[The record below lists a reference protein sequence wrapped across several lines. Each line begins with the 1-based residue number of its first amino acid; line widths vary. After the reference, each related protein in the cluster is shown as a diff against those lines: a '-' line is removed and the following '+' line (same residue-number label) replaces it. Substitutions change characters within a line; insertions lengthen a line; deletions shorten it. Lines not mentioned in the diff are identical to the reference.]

1 MTWKAWILRVEA
13 LKSKVEILWQLLC
26 VEDTVVLF
34 GEKPMR
40 VLVETVE
47 TYVPVFVMGVRQYV
61 FLSARASVHSS
72 CG

>member
-13 LKSKVEILWQLLC
+13 LKSKVKILWHLLC

-34 GEKPMR
+34 GEKPMS

-47 TYVPVFVMGVRQYV
+47 TYVPVFETGVRQYV
-61 FLSARASVHSS
+61 FLSAKASVHSS

>member
-1 MTWKAWILRVEA
+1 M
-13 LKSKVEILWQLLC
+13 EILWQLLC

-47 TYVPVFVMGVRQYV
+47 TYVPVFVTGVRQYM